1 MGVLDR
7 PAVARDPRPDVVRH
21 SGKAQRDKTRM
32 SKQRFQDCRQRP
44 ELKRVAARQRG
55 RRLAVLGTRAVIS
68 GAEYDGGEANV
79 LAA

>member
-7 PAVARDPRPDVVRH
+7 PAVARDPRPDVVRR

-32 SKQRFQDCRQRP
+32 SEQRFQGGRQRP
-44 ELKRVAARQRG
+44 ELERVAARQRG
-55 RRLAVLGTRAVIS
+55 RRLAVLGTRAVVS

-79 LAA
+79 FAA